1 MYLKNKSIFKIY
13 VLLTVFPPCILYSE
27 KQKAWRTKQLRRK
40 EESINF
46 MKQYVSSKENSNKK
60 QMERKKMKHL
70 MWILASTT

>member
-13 VLLTVFPPCILYSE
+13 ALLTVFPHCILYSE